1 MVNFRKLSARK
12 LFIPLLYHY
21 WKVPVFREY
30 DEMMSHD
37 RWSEDQL
44 RALQEQKLIEILRYA
59 AVHIPYYRKIMEKSG
74 IRAEDIGNKEA
85 LSLFPVLTKK
95 IIQENFDDLVAPN
108 MSSREYTTEHSGGST
123 GQPTKV
129 RRSLSARAAVHAAT
143 WRANC
148 RMGWEPGDP
157 WVWLWGRLS
166 TTESS
171 WRSKLLN
178 IYKTFGCREA
188 LFNVHGLD
196 RKKLSDFTRFMRG
209 FRPKIIEGYT
219 NALYYL
225 SLLVRQENVA
235 LPKLLGVANTAETLF
250 PDQRKVIEEVL
261 GCKVFNRYAS
271 SEVGVI
277 ATECQSGSLHIVVE
291 NIYIESVGEDGKAVP
306 SGTEGKLLITDMRNY
321 AMPLIRYELGDAGVL
336 ASSPCVC
343 GLPYP
348 CLEKVIGRLSDIL
361 RLPNNR
367 IVFPDDLAEIFYP
380 LPMVNKFQVIQEK
393 ADKVRV
399 IVVLKTAT
407 ADESLTA
414 LIRRNLKTALGD
426 EVDISLEFA
435 EDIPILPSGKHRIC
449 ISKLPT

>member
-1 MVNFRKLSARK
+1 MNFRKLFAQK
-12 LFIPLLYHY
+12 FFIPLLYRY
-21 WKVPVFREY
+21 WNVPALSEY
-30 DEMMSHD
+30 AELMRHD
-37 RWSEDQL
+37 NWSAEQL
-44 RALQEQKLIEILRYA
+44 RELQEQKLIEILRYA

-74 IRAEDIGNKEA
+74 IRTEDIRNKDA
-85 LSLFPVLTKK
+85 ISAFPILTKK
-95 IIQENFDDLVAPN
+95 IIQENFDNLVAPN

-178 IYKTFGCREA
+178 FYKTFACQEA
-188 LFNVHGLD
+188 FFNVHGLD

-225 SLLVRQENVA
+225 SLLVRQENLA
-235 LPKLLGVANTAETLF
+235 LPKLMGVANTAETLF

-277 ATECQSGSLHIVVE
+277 ATECSAGNLHIVVE
-291 NIYIESVGEDGKAVP
+291 NIYIECVGEDGKALP
-306 SGTEGKLLITDMRNY
+306 PGTQGKLLITDLRNY
-321 AMPLIRYELGDAGVL
+321 AMPLIRYELGDTGIM

-361 RLPNNR
+361 RLPNKK

-380 LPMVNKFQVIQEK
+380 LQMVKKFQVIQEN

-407 ADESLTA
+407 EDESLTA
-414 LIRRNLKTALGD
+414 QIYRNLKIALGD
-426 EVDISLEFA
+426 EVEISLEFA